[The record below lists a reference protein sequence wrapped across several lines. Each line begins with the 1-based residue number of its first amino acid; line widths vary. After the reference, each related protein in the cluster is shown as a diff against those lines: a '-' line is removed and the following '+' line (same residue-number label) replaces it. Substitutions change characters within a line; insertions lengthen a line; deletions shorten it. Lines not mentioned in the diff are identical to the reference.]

1 MKNEASYFNSPVD
14 CPECGVVT
22 HELFKVGEVLM
33 CDNCT
38 EEREED
44 WESDWDK
51 AYDLGE
57 REKPSDF

>member
-1 MKNEASYFNSPVD
+1 
-14 CPECGVVT
+14 
-22 HELFKVGEVLM
+22 M

-38 EEREED
+38 EEKEEDWESD